1 MAPVGTEP
9 SRSDDRK
16 VGVAL
21 TLMEEPPMLRRRSP
35 AFTLIELLVVIAII
49 AILAAILFPVFA
61 QAREKARMSVCL
73 SNMKQVGMGL
83 SMYTSDYDDTLPLG
97 KGTDVVDFGEP
108 TAAPNYL
115 GSIMPYTKN
124 RAIFICP
131 SALPATAVPSYVWAL
146 CTPLSCSTMHGNAVV
161 MSRPL
166 AVIPNPSEIVYVDE
180 NRFKFKVAWLRPQL
194 QDAKKNRYQFWHW
207 DQGPEKIEQYSN
219 THFGGGTLVFVDGHA
234 KYKPVKL
241 LRSSDFGLTPDEG
254 TSANANNIYTGLF

>member
-1 MAPVGTEP
+1 MPDAGAEP
-9 SRSDDRK
+9 LSSDGRQPA
-16 VGVAL
+16 VVL
-21 TLMEEPPMLRRRSP
+21 TPMEEPPMLRHRSP
-35 AFTLIELLVVIAII
+35 GFTLIELLVVIAII

-61 QAREKARMSVCL
+61 QAREKARMTACL

-108 TAAPNYL
+108 NAAPNYL
-115 GSIMPYTKN
+115 GSIIPYTKN
-124 RAIFICP
+124 RAIFVCP

-166 AVIPNPSEIVYVDE
+166 AVIPNPSEIVFVDE

-194 QDAKKNRYQFWHW
+194 ADAKKNRYQYWHW
-207 DQGPEKIEQYSN
+207 DQGPEKMEQYSN
-219 THFGGGTLVFVDGHA
+219 THYGGGNLVFVDGHA
-234 KYKPVKL
+234 KYRPVKL
-241 LRSSDFGLTPDEG
+241 LRSSNFGLTPDEG
-254 TSANANNIYTGLF
+254 ITANANNVYTGLF